1 MFIISQIEDIVE
13 KSNRFFTGLIGCVY
27 GIMGE
32 VAIFLYKGGVFVPSA
47 SLEAVLTQLNASQQ
61 DAVTH
66 PPGPVAVFAGP
77 GSGKTT
83 VLTRRILYLVEQ
95 GASPER
101 IMVVTFTRA
110 AAAEMRQRLVSL
122 MGCQWTGR
130 WLGTFHSI
138 FLSMLRQEMEY
149 IPRIL
154 SEGEQSKWIRQLLED
169 GEEPIDDEA
178 VSTLLNKIGL
188 CKGNGILPQ
197 QLKVKKQKNILFQ
210 KQYLAYEELKREQGV
225 WDYDDILL
233 AVYRLLSSPE
243 KRVFW
248 QRKWDHILVDE
259 FQDINK
265 VQYEV
270 ISSLAKD
277 HGNLFVVGDDDQS
290 IYGFRGSDPRL
301 MLELSKSFPQLSKVV
316 LSTNYRSTEPI
327 IALSQR
333 LISRNQQRE
342 QKEVRGTGRK
352 GAKPE
357 WMVPEDEEMEA
368 KEIIARLQD
377 NVETAVLYRTSSQAR
392 AIIDALVQA
401 DIPFAVAPSDAGF
414 YRRWQIV
421 DILSYLRLAED
432 PNDWEALQRIIN
444 RPKRYLY
451 SKDWGPTLHNIA
463 REKRMSLLAGLPSL
477 PNLQPYQYKRLEEMV
492 RLVSSLPQQGAEEAI
507 KQIRLKIGYDRFL
520 SQVAKE
526 SGNELQTLLEPVE
539 ELTLASRKF
548 ASGRELLEHVKRV
561 EEVVQS
567 QPAHPP
573 FQLMTFHKE
582 KGFQFERVFL
592 LGLNAGVLP
601 YRRTLQQVS
610 KENRD
615 LVWEEER
622 RLLYVGI
629 TRARNQLVL
638 SSSRN
643 FGGRRIAP
651 SPFLMEMGFGVEEN
665 PQKKER
671 RAKESRSRVKVELST
686 SPQYSFSG
694 EEIQPGDEVEHTRWG
709 TGEILEVERITE
721 GEPWRKVVV
730 RFAQDR
736 KTLHYE
742 LARKMGILT
751 LKK

>member
-1 MFIISQIEDIVE
+1 MPFA
-13 KSNRFFTGLIGCVY
+13 G
-27 GIMGE
+27 
-32 VAIFLYKGGVFVPSA
+32 
-47 SLEAVLTQLNASQQ
+47 LEAKLTQLNASQWE
-61 DAVTH
+61 AVTH

-83 VLTRRILYLVEQ
+83 VLTRRIFYLVEQ

-110 AAAEMRQRLVSL
+110 AATEMRRRLVSL
-122 MGCQWTGR
+122 MGRQWRGR
-130 WLGTFHSI
+130 WVGTFHSI
-138 FLSMLRQEMEY
+138 FLSLLRQELEY
-149 IPRIL
+149 IPSLI
-154 SEGEQSKWIRQLLED
+154 SEGEQSKWIRKLLED
-169 GEEPIDDEA
+169 GEEPVDDEA
-178 VSTLLNKIGL
+178 VSTLLSKIGL

-197 QLKVKKQKNILFQ
+197 QLKVKKHENILFQ
-210 KQYLAYEELKREQGV
+210 KQYLAYEELKRERGA

-233 AVYRLLSSPE
+233 AVYRLLSLPE
-243 KRVFW
+243 KRAFW
-248 QRKWDHILVDE
+248 QGKWDHILVDE

-265 VQYEV
+265 VQFEV
-270 ISSLAKD
+270 ISSLARE

-301 MLELSKSFPQLSKVV
+301 MLELSKSFPQLSKIV

-333 LISRNQQRE
+333 LISRNRQRE
-342 QKEVRGTGRK
+342 QKVVRGIGRA
-352 GAKPE
+352 GVKPE
-357 WMVPEDEEMEA
+357 WMVPEDEEVEA
-368 KEIIARLQD
+368 QEIIARLKD
-377 NVETAVLYRTSSQAR
+377 DVETAVLYRTSSQAR
-392 AIIDALVQA
+392 GIIDALVQA

-421 DILSYLRLAED
+421 DILSYLQLAED

-451 SKDWGPTLHNIA
+451 SQDWGPTLHKIA
-463 REKRMSLLAGLPSL
+463 REKEMSLLAGLPSL
-477 PNLQPYQYKRLEEMV
+477 PDLQPYQYKQLKEMV
-492 RLVSSLPQQGAEEAI
+492 RLISSLPQQGAEEAI
-507 KQIRLKIGYDRFL
+507 RRIRLRIGYDRYL

-548 ASGRELLEHVKRV
+548 ASGQQLLEHVKRV
-561 EEVVQS
+561 EEVVRS
-567 QPAHPP
+567 QPAHPRVH
-573 FQLMTFHKE
+573 LMTFHKA
-582 KGFQFERVFL
+582 KGLQFERVFL
-592 LGLNAGVLP
+592 LGLHAGVLP
-601 YRRTLQQVS
+601 HRRSLQQVA
-610 KENRD
+610 KEKRD
-615 LVWEEER
+615 QVWEEER

-629 TRARNQLVL
+629 TRAQNQLVL
-638 SSSRN
+638 SSSRS

-651 SPFLMEMGFGVEEN
+651 SPFLMEMGFGLQEN
-665 PQKKER
+665 PRKKEQKS
-671 RAKESRSRVKVELST
+671 KEQGPRMKVELST
-686 SPQYSFSG
+686 TPQLPFTG
-694 EEIQPGDEVEHTRWG
+694 EEIQLGDKVEHTRWG

-730 RFAQDR
+730 RFAQER

-742 LARKMGILT
+742 LARQMGLLI